1 MSNDD
6 WRALVER
13 VLRTLGEVSP
23 DDITSAEFRV
33 RPHALA
39 APNDDG
45 SAPAPNDGRPK
56 VFTLTVTT
64 SG

>member
-1 MSNDD
+1 MINEE
-6 WRALVER
+6 WVALIER

-23 DDITSAEFRV
+23 DHVVSAEFKV
-33 RPHALA
+33 KLHELA
-39 APNDDG
+39 AASDEPPRPG
-45 SAPAPNDGRPK
+45 DGRPK